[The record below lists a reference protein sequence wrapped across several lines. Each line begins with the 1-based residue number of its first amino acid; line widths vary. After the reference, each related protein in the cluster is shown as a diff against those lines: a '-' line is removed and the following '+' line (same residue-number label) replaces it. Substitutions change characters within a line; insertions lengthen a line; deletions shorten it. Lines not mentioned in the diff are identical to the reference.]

1 MNETKAV
8 LSKISRLI
16 DDKQGDGL
24 LLLDISDLSSFS
36 DFFVLCHGFN
46 TKQNQAICDEILTR
60 LKKEDS
66 LLPSHVEGYPQAEW
80 ILIDYLEF
88 VVHIFSVRAREFYQL
103 EKLWSDGIPLEPTAL
118 QA

>member
-8 LSKISRLI
+8 LSKICGLI
-16 DDKQGDGL
+16 DDKKGEGL
-24 LLLDISDLSSFS
+24 LLLDISGLCSFS
-36 DFFVLCHGFN
+36 DFFVVCHGFN

-80 ILIDYLEF
+80 ILIDYLGF
-88 VVHIFSVRAREFYQL
+88 VIHVFSVRAREFYQL
-103 EKLWSDGIPLEPTAL
+103 EKLWSDGIPLEPPAL

>member
-8 LSKISRLI
+8 LSKTCRLI
-16 DDKQGDGL
+16 DDKHGEGL
-24 LLLDISDLSSFS
+24 LLLDISNLSSFS
-36 DFFVLCHGFN
+36 DFFIICHGFN
-46 TKQNQAICDEILTR
+46 AKQNQAICDEILTR

-66 LLPSHVEGYPQAEW
+66 LLPSHVEGYRQAEW

-88 VVHIFSVRAREFYQL
+88 VVHIFSVRARDFYQL
-103 EKLWSDGIPLEPTAL
+103 EKLWSDGIPLEPAAL

>member
-1 MNETKAV
+1 MSETKAV
-8 LSKISRLI
+8 LSKICRLI

-36 DFFVLCHGFN
+36 DFFIVCHGFN
-46 TKQNQAICDEILTR
+46 TKQNQAICNEILAR

-118 QA
+118 HA

>member
-1 MNETKAV
+1 MNETKAL
-8 LSKISRLI
+8 LSKICRLI
-16 DDKQGDGL
+16 DDKQGEDL

-36 DFFVLCHGFN
+36 DFFIICHGFN
-46 TKQNQAICDEILTR
+46 TKQNQAICSEILAR

-80 ILIDYLEF
+80 ILIDYLGF
-88 VVHIFSVRAREFYQL
+88 VIHIFSVRAREFYQL
-103 EKLWSDGIPLEPTAL
+103 EKLWSDGILLEPTAP